1 MHYTQLNLF
10 DVTPYQKSQVAEA
23 EIDQPSQAE
32 ILIEL
37 PYSTVGI
44 SISNSSEIPLSIHH

>member
-10 DVTPYQKSQVAEA
+10 DITPYQKSQVAEA

-32 ILIEL
+32 ILYAMIIL
-37 PYSTVGI
+37 FYANQTYR
-44 SISNSSEIPLSIHH
+44 